1 VTLSGLAAEPLS
13 IALPRESPSR
23 QAAFCR
29 AAERP
34 NRTAVNRVAGCYPA
48 AAASPRARHTAA
60 PHCLPRRSPRCLP
73 HRLPRQ
79 PPSRATEPSH
89 RAEPLEPS
97 CWSRAAGAVEPPPRH
112 HAAVPITPWQLDSSS
127 RTPAERQSAQCQW
140 LSESVNARRAVA
152 EARVRVRINGH
163 TSR

>member
-79 PPSRATEPSH
+79 PPSH
-89 RAEPLEPS
+89 RAEPPSRAAGAELLEPS
-97 CWSRAAGAVEPPPRH
+97 CWSRRAAAAPP
-112 HAAVPITPWQLDSSS
+112 
-127 RTPAERQSAQCQW
+127 C
-140 LSESVNARRAVA
+140 RRADNAVA
-152 EARVRVRINGH
+152 ARQLEPNTCRASVGAMSVAVRECECPPCGGGG
-163 TSR
+163 TSEG